1 MAFRKYFT
9 EDELKF
15 ISEITKPLKMFEII
29 ERGVAM
35 DAVNYLKLKEIMETK
50 CVEDKKKECCTTHDI
65 EKTFAELE
73 QAVTR
78 LEVYKE
84 LREKIF
90 AELEQAVR
98 RLKSH
103 EELKTEMRVY
113 L

>member
-1 MAFRKYFT
+1 MAFRRYFT

-15 ISEITKPLKMFEII
+15 ISEIIKPQKIADII
-29 ERGVAM
+29 ERGAGKYVA
-35 DAVNYLKLKEIMETK
+35 NYIKLNEIMEMK
-50 CVEDKKKECCTTHDI
+50 HVEDKRKECCTTLDI

-90 AELEQAVR
+90 KELEQAVK
-98 RLKSH
+98 RLNFH
-103 EELKTEMRVY
+103 EELKTEMRMY

>member
-15 ISEITKPLKMFEII
+15 ILEISNSQKMIDII
-29 ERGVAM
+29 GRGFAKDVA
-35 DAVNYLKLKEIMETK
+35 NYLKLKEIMETK
-50 CVEDKKKECCTTHDI
+50 CVEDKKKECCKTHDI

-78 LEVYKE
+78 LEIYKE
-84 LREKIF
+84 LGE
-90 AELEQAVR
+90 
-98 RLKSH
+98 
-103 EELKTEMRVY
+103 KTEMLVY